1 MVSAIA
7 PRLVRDRRIRLN
19 VAALQ
24 LVVAGGRVRR
34 LHLQA
39 CVWVQRVYVEERVA
53 VQGISSDVAAALQFP
68 REPGGQGPI
77 KIIPASRADHLPYG
91 GAKDNR
97 CQGQQAG

>member
-1 MVSAIA
+1 LVSAIA
-7 PRLVRDRRIRLN
+7 PRLVRDRRIRLS

-39 CVWVQRVYVEERVA
+39 CVWVQRVYVEEPVA

-68 REPGGQGPI
+68 CEAERQGG
-77 KIIPASRADHLPYG
+77 
-91 GAKDNR
+91 
-97 CQGQQAG
+97 